1 VTGNVGTYLAFFT
14 IMAVTTSTASRIE
27 ELQGRAFDLAQ
38 RWLPMLLTRLG
49 IENDVIA
56 DMRAELVDSQELLR
70 RLEQARV
77 ATQAA
82 TRETSTETQELA
94 HLALDLIGE
103 LARGTRLIPR
113 DEAAADRALSR
124 VNQNLLGVLVGL
136 PSSTVRAGLAPS
148 SWWARL
154 FAAAS

>member
-1 VTGNVGTYLAFFT
+1 
-14 IMAVTTSTASRIE
+14 MAVTTSTSSRIE
-27 ELQGRAFDLAQ
+27 ELQGRAYDLGQ

-56 DMRAELVDSQELLR
+56 DMRAELADSQDLLR
-70 RLEQARV
+70 RLERARV
-77 ATQAA
+77 ATQAV
-82 TRETSTETQELA
+82 TRETSNETQELA

-113 DEAAADRALSR
+113 DEPAADRALSR

-154 FAAAS
+154 FAVAS

>member
-1 VTGNVGTYLAFFT
+1 
-14 IMAVTTSTASRIE
+14 MAVTTSTSSRIE
-27 ELQGRAFDLAQ
+27 ELQGRAYDLGQ

-56 DMRAELVDSQELLR
+56 DMRVELADSQDLLR
-70 RLEQARV
+70 RLERARV

-82 TRETSTETQELA
+82 TRETSNETQELA

-154 FAAAS
+154 FAVAS